1 MQSLQERV
9 QFSKLVLRKDAR
21 VPELWVQEADATE
34 AKVYPLLGDRYTLG
48 RSSRTSDIVVRSPI
62 VSQIHATLKRAPKR
76 RRFLIRD
83 EKSTNG
89 IFRNRHRVKAYE
101 LHHKA
106 VLTLGPPDLESA
118 VRIQFIDPPSLPTRV
133 LRYVLYGIS
142 GLFGV
147 TAIGTV
153 IAWQSIPISP
163 LPASQQG
170 PVVVLARD
178 QTPLVQVQLQGHK
191 ELKQLSDF
199 SPHVIQ
205 ALLASE
211 DSRYY
216 WHFGV
221 DPVGTLRAVVTN
233 IVGGSIREGGSTITQ
248 QLARSLYRGYVGT
261 EDSVARKIREA
272 IVAFK
277 LETYYS
283 KDFLLL
289 NYLNKV
295 YLGAYASGFEDASL
309 FYFGKPAKTLSIAEA
324 AALVGI
330 LPAPNSFNPVQNY
343 STAVEYRNRVISR
356 MAEQGRISSAEAD
369 RARRSRIEIS
379 PKAKEQLQSAIAPY
393 YYSYVF
399 DELEQLLG
407 KDLAQEGNFIV
418 ETALDPAM
426 QSRAEAGLI
435 SGVEN
440 EGATYGFSQGALVTM
455 NAHTGEILAM
465 VGGTDYRKSQFNRAT
480 QALRQP
486 GSTFKMFT
494 YAAALEMGIS
504 PRESF
509 SCAPV
514 DWDGQQF
521 AGCRSSSGLMDVTT
535 GLILSENPIA
545 LRLGQRVGFSRIIQL
560 ARRLGVQSTLKA
572 TPGLVLGQSETT
584 LLEMSRA
591 YAVIANRGR
600 QGTPLAIRKIL
611 DAGDCSSSTSNK
623 TCRVI
628 YDRNQDLQQDLQ
640 LVSTEVADTMT
651 QMMQGVIRSGT
662 GRAAS
667 LGLGEAGKTGTTDD
681 NRDLWFIG
689 FLPDQGLLTGIWLG
703 NDNNTP
709 TSGNSG
715 EAAALWGRF
724 MRTIVR

>member
-1 MQSLQERV
+1 
-9 QFSKLVLRKDAR
+9 
-21 VPELWVQEADATE
+21 
-34 AKVYPLLGDRYTLG
+34 
-48 RSSRTSDIVVRSPI
+48 
-62 VSQIHATLKRAPKR
+62 
-76 RRFLIRD
+76 
-83 EKSTNG
+83 
-89 IFRNRHRVKAYE
+89 
-101 LHHKA
+101 
-106 VLTLGPPDLESA
+106 
-118 VRIQFIDPPSLPTRV
+118 
-133 LRYVLYGIS
+133 
-142 GLFGV
+142 
-147 TAIGTV
+147 
-153 IAWQSIPISP
+153 
-163 LPASQQG
+163 
-170 PVVVLARD
+170 
-178 QTPLVQVQLQGHK
+178 
-191 ELKQLSDF
+191 
-199 SPHVIQ
+199 
-205 ALLASE
+205 
-211 DSRYY
+211 
-216 WHFGV
+216 
-221 DPVGTLRAVVTN
+221 
-233 IVGGSIREGGSTITQ
+233 
-248 QLARSLYRGYVGT
+248 
-261 EDSVARKIREA
+261 
-272 IVAFK
+272 
-277 LETYYS
+277 
-283 KDFLLL
+283 
-289 NYLNKV
+289 
-295 YLGAYASGFEDASL
+295 
-309 FYFGKPAKTLSIAEA
+309 
-324 AALVGI
+324 
-330 LPAPNSFNPVQNY
+330 
-343 STAVEYRNRVISR
+343 
-356 MAEQGRISSAEAD
+356 
-369 RARRSRIEIS
+369 
-379 PKAKEQLQSAIAPY
+379 
-393 YYSYVF
+393 
-399 DELEQLLG
+399 
-407 KDLAQEGNFIV
+407 
-418 ETALDPAM
+418 
-426 QSRAEAGLI
+426 
-435 SGVEN
+435 
-440 EGATYGFSQGALVTM
+440 
-455 NAHTGEILAM
+455 M

-504 PRESF
+504 PGESF

-521 AGCRSSSGLMDVTT
+521 AGCRSSSGSMDVTT